1 MQMHEFMDVV
11 RHYATFTGR
20 ARRLTF
26 WMFILTGILLAAGL
40 ALIDEALGLRVSTR
54 PDDDGLLVSLLTL
67 ALLLPTIAV
76 TVRRLHDTG
85 RSGSNLWL
93 LLIPLFGW
101 LTLLA
106 WLSEDGQPRT
116 NKWGADPMSATGRV
130 PTPAQN
136 D

>member
-1 MQMHEFMDVV
+1 MHEFTDVV

-20 ARRLTF
+20 TRRRTF

-40 ALIDEALGLRVSTR
+40 ALIDEALGLRASTR

-106 WLSEDGQPRT
+106 WLSEDGQPGS
-116 NKWGADPMSATGRV
+116 NKWGPNPKGRTQ
-130 PTPAQN
+130 PSPAPAQN
-136 D
+136 W

>member
-1 MQMHEFMDVV
+1 MHEFMDVV

-20 ARRLTF
+20 ARRRTF
-26 WMFILTGILLAAGL
+26 WMYILTGSLLAAGL

-54 PDDDGLLVSLLTL
+54 LDDDGLRVSLLTL

-85 RSGSNLWL
+85 RSDSNLWL

-106 WLSEDGQPRT
+106 WLSEDGQPGS
-116 NKWGADPMSATGRV
+116 NKWGPNPKGVTDGTPA
-130 PTPAQN
+130 PAQN
-136 D
+136 W

>member
-1 MQMHEFMDVV
+1 MHEFMDVV

-20 ARRLTF
+20 ARRRTF
-26 WMFILTGILLAAGL
+26 WMYILTGSLLAAGL

-54 PDDDGLLVSLLTL
+54 LDDDGLLVSLLTL

-93 LLIPLFGW
+93 FLIPLFGW

-106 WLSEDGQPRT
+106 WLSEDGQPGS
-116 NKWGADPMSATGRV
+116 NKWGPNPKGRTQ
-130 PTPAQN
+130 PSPAPAQN
-136 D
+136 W

>member
-1 MQMHEFMDVV
+1 MHEFMDVL

-20 ARRLTF
+20 ARRRTF
-26 WMFILTGILLAAGL
+26 WMYILTGSLLAAGL

-54 PDDDGLLVSLLTL
+54 LDDDGLLVSLLTL

-106 WLSEDGQPRT
+106 WLSEDGQPGS
-116 NKWGADPMSATGRV
+116 NKWGPNPKGVTDGTPA
-130 PTPAQN
+130 PAQN
-136 D
+136 W

>member
-1 MQMHEFMDVV
+1 MHEFTDVV

-20 ARRLTF
+20 TRRRTF

-106 WLSEDGQPRT
+106 WLSEDGQPGS
-116 NKWGADPMSATGRV
+116 NKWGPNPKGRTQ
-130 PTPAQN
+130 PSPAPAQN
-136 D
+136 W

>member
-1 MQMHEFMDVV
+1 MDVL

-20 ARRLTF
+20 ARRRTF
-26 WMFILTGILLAAGL
+26 WMYILTGSLLAAGL

-54 PDDDGLLVSLLTL
+54 LDDDGLLVSLLTL

-106 WLSEDGQPRT
+106 WLSEDGQPGS
-116 NKWGADPMSATGRV
+116 NKWGPNPKGVTDGTPA
-130 PTPAQN
+130 PAQN
-136 D
+136 W

>member
-1 MQMHEFMDVV
+1 MHEFMDVL

-20 ARRLTF
+20 ARRRTF
-26 WMFILTGILLAAGL
+26 WMYILTGSLLAAGL

-54 PDDDGLLVSLLTL
+54 LDDDGLLVSLLTL

-85 RSGSNLWL
+85 RSDSNLWL
-93 LLIPLFGW
+93 LLIPLFDW

-106 WLSEDGQPRT
+106 WLSEDGQPGS
-116 NKWGADPMSATGRV
+116 NKWGPNPKGVTDGTPA
-130 PTPAQN
+130 PAQN
-136 D
+136 W

>member
-1 MQMHEFMDVV
+1 MHEFMDVL

-20 ARRLTF
+20 ARRRTF
-26 WMFILTGILLAAGL
+26 WMYILTGSLLAAGL

-54 PDDDGLLVSLLTL
+54 LDDDGLLVSLLTL

-85 RSGSNLWL
+85 RSDSNLWL

-106 WLSEDGQPRT
+106 WLSEDGQPGS
-116 NKWGADPMSATGRV
+116 NKWGPNPKGVTDGTPA
-130 PTPAQN
+130 PAQN
-136 D
+136 W

>member
-1 MQMHEFMDVV
+1 MHEFMDVL

-20 ARRLTF
+20 ARQRTF
-26 WMFILTGILLAAGL
+26 WMYILTGSLLAAGL

-54 PDDDGLLVSLLTL
+54 LDDDGLLVSLLTL

-85 RSGSNLWL
+85 RSDSNLWL

-106 WLSEDGQPRT
+106 WLSEDGQPGS
-116 NKWGADPMSATGRV
+116 NKWGPNPKGVTDGTPA
-130 PTPAQN
+130 PAQN
-136 D
+136 W

>member
-1 MQMHEFMDVV
+1 MHEFMDVL

-20 ARRLTF
+20 ARRRTF
-26 WMFILTGILLAAGL
+26 WMYILTGSLLAAGL

-54 PDDDGLLVSLLTL
+54 LDDDGLLVSLLTL

-85 RSGSNLWL
+85 RSDSNLWL

-106 WLSEDGQPRT
+106 WLSEDGQPGS
-116 NKWGADPMSATGRV
+116 NKWGPNPKSVTDGTPA
-130 PTPAQN
+130 PAQN
-136 D
+136 W